1 VFTLARNDAQ
11 LCRQTCLND
20 NDCKAFT
27 FVRPNS
33 GQGNQPLCYL
43 LPEVSA
49 KTTHTCCL
57 SGTKPT
63 FKLTKVDG
71 IFKADILKAQLVK
84 K

>member
-1 VFTLARNDAQ
+1 
-11 LCRQTCLND
+11 
-20 NDCKAFT
+20 
-27 FVRPNS
+27 
-33 GQGNQPLCYL
+33 
-43 LPEVSA
+43 VSA